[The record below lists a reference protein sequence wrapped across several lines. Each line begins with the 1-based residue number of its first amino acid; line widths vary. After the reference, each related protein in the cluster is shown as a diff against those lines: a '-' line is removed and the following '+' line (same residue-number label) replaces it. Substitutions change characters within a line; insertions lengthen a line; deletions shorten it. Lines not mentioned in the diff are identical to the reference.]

1 MSLEQEILRNYRTIA
16 VVGASNDVSKPA
28 GFVPAYLK
36 QHGYRI
42 VPVNPNER
50 EVLGEKSYPDLLSV
64 PGRVDVVDVFR
75 RPRYVAAVV
84 TQAIKI
90 GAKAVWMQQGIVQGA
105 AARRAERAGLEV
117 VMDRCMKTEHQKL
130 SR

>member
-1 MSLEQEILRNYRTIA
+1 MTLEGDILRRYRTIA

-42 VPVNPNER
+42 IPVNPNER

-84 TQAIKI
+84 MQAIKI

>member
-1 MSLEQEILRNYRTIA
+1 MEQEILRSYRTIA

-36 QHGYRI
+36 QHGYWI
-42 VPVNPNER
+42 VPVNPTEA

-90 GAKAVWMQQGIVQGA
+90 GAKAVWMQQGIVQEA